1 MIPRNFS
8 SAVLYVALVLS
19 AALLL
24 DVSPTHA
31 QAQSLAASDAATQ
44 SAQAKL
50 AAATAAQN
58 AGKKKYPV
66 TREDIVV
73 AMPVDQ
79 AHLTVAH
86 ASRVWRKG
94 VRTFVAGNTPAPDVL
109 VQEGKLHNE
118 TWSYYPD
125 DSPLRSLYGGDTR
138 AALVPYLAHDS
149 FGDSY
154 KWLLY
159 GDDDTVW
166 FMESVIKLLEDFDSD
181 LPYFITDHMWWASS
195 PGRASHPNPE
205 APRCLPCDFDDSKYD
220 QTLKPFNAPKGC
232 PCTAQ
237 LLCETDE
244 RGIFNQ
250 YCDVPKAPM
259 STYSMHGGA
268 GGIISIGMLRAV
280 SLDYME
286 KCVKSLYSTGGDA
299 FISICTWQAGYA
311 MTDPGYSFFHPDVN
325 MFDPGPEDR
334 MGNMMKLVRALDHR
348 CDDTCQHQLTNML
361 TLHVRSRA
369 FPALE
374 DAAQF
379 IKAIIGMYEV
389 FMENKRIKAA
399 MAVANLVEV
408 DSTAAAAA
416 VAAEAAAM
424 QADVQALSVADVEAA
439 STGGQAGITKE
450 LPSAH
455 ISASKQAAI
464 ATAQQAIQARAVADA
479 TDAAAAVALQN
490 AAAAA
495 LAKKQ
500 SHRKLQELS

>member
-1 MIPRNFS
+1 MITK
-8 SAVLYVALVLS
+8 AVLYATLTIS
-19 AALLL
+19 TALLL
-24 DVSPTHA
+24 DVLPASV

-58 AGKKKYPV
+58 AGRKKYPV

-166 FMESVIKLLEDFDSD
+166 FMESVMRLLQDFDPD
-181 LPYFITDHMWWASS
+181 LPYFITDHMWWAST

-205 APRCLPCDFDDSKYD
+205 APRCLPCEFDDSKFD
-220 QTLKPFNAPKGC
+220 HSLKPFNAPKGC

-237 LLCETDE
+237 LICEADE

-268 GGIISIGMLRAV
+268 GGIISVGMLRAV

-348 CDDTCQHQLTNML
+348 CDDVCQHQLTNML
-361 TLHVRSRA
+361 TLHVRSRV
-369 FPALE
+369 FPELE

-379 IKAIIGMYEV
+379 IKAIIGMYDV

-399 MAVANLVEV
+399 QAVANLVEV

-416 VAAEAAAM
+416 VAAEAAAL
-424 QADVQALSVADVEAA
+424 QADVQALSVAEVEAA
-439 STGGQAGITKE
+439 TTAASGEVTSSQV
-450 LPSAH
+450 
-455 ISASKQAAI
+455 SASKQTAL

-500 SHRKLQELS
+500 SHRRLQGLA

>member
-1 MIPRNFS
+1 MITSQHSRALILAA
-8 SAVLYVALVLS
+8 AVLSFAVM
-19 AALLL
+19 L
-24 DVSPTHA
+24 DAVPMFA
-31 QAQSLAASDAATQ
+31 QTQSTAASEAAT
-44 SAQAKL
+44 AIAKAKL
-50 AAATAAQN
+50 EAATAAQN
-58 AGKKKYPV
+58 AGKKKFPV
-66 TREDIVV
+66 TREDMVV

-79 AHLTVAH
+79 AHLTIAH

-94 VRTFVAGNTPAPDVL
+94 VRTYVAGNSPAPNAL

-125 DSPLRSLYGGDTR
+125 DAPLRSLYGGDTR
-138 AALVPYLAHDS
+138 AALVPYLAHAS
-149 FGDSY
+149 FGDTY

-166 FMESVIKLLEDFDSD
+166 FMESVMKLLQDFDPD

-205 APRCLPCDFDDSKYD
+205 APRCLPCDFDDSKFD
-220 QTLKPFNAPKGC
+220 HSLKPFNAPKGC

-237 LLCETDE
+237 LICESDE

-348 CDDTCQHQLTNML
+348 CDDACQHQLSNML
-361 TLHVRSRA
+361 TLHVRSRV
-369 FPALE
+369 FPQLE

-379 IKAIIGMYEV
+379 IKAIIGMYDV

-399 MAVANLVEV
+399 QAVANLVEV
-408 DSTAAAAA
+408 DSSAAAAA
-416 VAAEAAAM
+416 VAAETAAM
-424 QADVQALSVADVEAA
+424 EADVQALTVAEVEARQPN
-439 STGGQAGITKE
+439 STKVESGTE
-450 LPSAH
+450 V
-455 ISASKQAAI
+455 SASKQAAI
-464 ATAQQAIQARAVADA
+464 ASAQQAIQARAVADA

-500 SHRKLQELS
+500 SHRKLQ